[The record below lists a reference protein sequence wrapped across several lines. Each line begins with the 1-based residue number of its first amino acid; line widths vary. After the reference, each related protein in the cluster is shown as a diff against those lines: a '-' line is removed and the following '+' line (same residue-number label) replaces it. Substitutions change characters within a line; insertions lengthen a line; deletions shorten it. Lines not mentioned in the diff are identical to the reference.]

1 MLRPEELL
9 GYLERAAGRQ
19 SPDAGQR
26 AAILAPASAGVRI
39 LAGPGTG
46 KTTCIVTRMLKL
58 VLCDGVPASDLT
70 LCVRL
75 RVSSVIV
82 LVVCGL
88 GLAAC
93 GNSSEKSSSTTT
105 SPSGGGPASTGTPSD
120 LKKNVPVDAPGVTAT
135 EIKVDVITAK
145 TNNPTG
151 SYGPLV
157 DGIEA
162 YFNYRNTEDGG
173 I

>member
-58 VLCDGVPASDLT
+58 VLCDGVPASGILAMTFTRKAAEEMRSRVLGDGFAIIDAAREDRANSPEMRTALGAIDLGQVQVGT
-70 LCVRL
+70 IDSFCARWARDGSDPDDPFVAHVDDAGAAMAMEELVRQRL
-75 RVSSVIV
+75 R
-82 LVVCGL
+82 G
-88 GLAAC
+88 A
-93 GNSSEKSSSTTT
+93 
-105 SPSGGGPASTGTPSD
+105 D
-120 LKKNVPVDAPGVTAT
+120 
-135 EIKVDVITAK
+135 
-145 TNNPTG
+145 
-151 SYGPLV
+151 
-157 DGIEA
+157 
-162 YFNYRNTEDGG
+162 
-173 I
+173 